1 MQRRNKM
8 LESDK
13 DLEITKGWKYSVK
26 IAEEDDVIGIFRGY
40 SMVGSGSAIVIEM
53 EGKKLRFILAEHI
66 LYMDLLETGL
76 KEEVKSSKK
85 GMDIYYG

>member
-1 MQRRNKM
+1 
-8 LESDK
+8 
-13 DLEITKGWKYSVK
+13 
-26 IAEEDDVIGIFRGY
+26 
-40 SMVGSGSAIVIEM
+40 MVGSGSAIVIEM